1 MNVVAVFSYDCGK
14 DSFEGRRLKMI
25 HKSISEASMK
35 KLFKQILSRR
45 EYFGVYENIALDDFC
60 HAYFQGGIDAVNK
73 LMRDGALELIEFDEW
88 ID

>member
-1 MNVVAVFSYDCGK
+1 MSRSYRHNYIFKTAGDK
-14 DSFEGRRLKMI
+14 
-25 HKSISEASMK
+25 SMK

-45 EYFGVYENIALDDFC
+45 DYFGVYENVDLDDFC